1 MIPLRFFL
9 YFSFSS
15 AYFPKCKPFKI
26 KSPILMA
33 RIYCQYYLLGIL
45 TLWLIHSSFNSCV
58 NFCKTVKFYLL
69 NEFVEFLHTIY
80 RRGCPFPIVYAFI
93 PLSLI
98 NWPHMHIL
106 YIAIYSYLCIRFSLF
121 WNVKIIFS

>member
-1 MIPLRFFL
+1 MVGIDMEIYIFLFSRAPFHFVDCLICGSIEFFFFIL
-9 YFSFSS
+9 ALVVLTFLSVNF
-15 AYFPKCKPFKI
+15 FKI

-45 TLWLIHSSFNSCV
+45 TFWLIHSSFNSCV

-80 RRGCPFPIVYAFI
+80 RSSCPFLIVYAFT

-98 NWPHMHIL
+98 N
-106 YIAIYSYLCIRFSLF
+106 
-121 WNVKIIFS
+121 